1 MKATMRKLLILLL
14 VLGVSIAFGQGR
26 ILRLDE
32 SAVGELDPAKA
43 TDYADSQLMFNA
55 YDTLVW
61 SDSSGTIVPLIAE
74 SWSTSDD
81 GTVYTFNLR
90 DDVTFH
96 DGSTLTAS
104 DVVFSLERMLAINQG
119 FSYLFDGWVTE
130 VTALDDVTVTFTLSQ
145 PYAPFLASLV
155 RLPIVNEA
163 VVRDNLAPGD
173 YGELGDYGQ
182 AFLSNNDAGSGAY
195 TVVSH
200 NPQELTVMHKFDDY
214 FLGFADNAADEV
226 HLRYSLEAA
235 TVRTLMSRR
244 EHDITSQWLPTE
256 VLAAMA
262 RDGLP
267 IYTEGGTS
275 VFYIMLNTQ
284 RAPTDDVHLRRAMAL
299 AFDYDALISIL
310 AVTPE
315 ISLGQKIA
323 GPLPAGFPGANPNLE
338 LPSRDLE
345 AARAELALSA
355 YDPSQ
360 VTVEIAWVAE
370 VPMEEKV
377 ALLFQQN
384 MSEIGINVNIVRM
397 PWALMTE
404 QAAQAETTPHATTVF
419 VSTPFP
425 DADAQLYSLYHS
437 EAAGTWLSMGWVN
450 DEEVDSLL
458 NQGRVETDPE
468 ARNQI
473 YFQLQDRILD
483 IQPTIFGFDQFAA
496 FAYQPHI
503 TVPTLADPSQS
514 VAGIMGGNWIFRLIE
529 VGE

>member
-1 MKATMRKLLILLL
+1 MKATMRTLIFLLL
-14 VLGVSIAFGQGR
+14 ALGVTTALAQDR

-32 SAVGELDPAKA
+32 SAIGELDPAKA
-43 TDYADSQLMFNA
+43 TDYADSQLMFNM

-61 SDSSGTIVPLIAE
+61 SDSSGTIIPLVAE

-90 DDVTFH
+90 DDVLFH
-96 DGSTLTAS
+96 DGSTLVAS
-104 DVVFSLERMLAINQG
+104 DVVFSLTRMLAVNQG
-119 FSYLFDGWVTE
+119 FSYLFDGWVTD
-130 VTALDDVTVTFTLSQ
+130 VTAVDDTTVEFTLSQ
-145 PYAPFLASLV
+145 PYAPFLGSLV

-163 VVRDNLAPGD
+163 VVMDNIAPGD
-173 YGELGDYGQ
+173 FGDLGDYGQ
-182 AFLSNNDAGSGAY
+182 AFLSINDAGSGAY
-195 TVVSH
+195 TVTSH
-200 NPQELTVMHKFDDY
+200 NPQELTVMRKFDDY
-214 FLGFADNAADEV
+214 FLGFADNAPDEV

-235 TVRTLMSRR
+235 TVRTLMSRG
-244 EHDITSQWLPTE
+244 EHDIASQWLPTE
-256 VLAAMA
+256 VLSAMA

-315 ISLGQKIA
+315 LSLGQKIA
-323 GPLPAGFPGANPNLE
+323 GPLPAGFPGADPSLE
-338 LPSRDLE
+338 LPARDLD
-345 AARAELALSA
+345 AARAELAQSA

-384 MSEIGINVNIVRM
+384 MSEIGLNVNIVRM

-458 NQGRVETDPE
+458 NEGRVETDPA
-468 ARNQI
+468 ARDQI
-473 YFQLQDRILD
+473 YYQLQERILD
-483 IQPTIFGFDQFAA
+483 IQPAIFGFDQFAA
-496 FAYQPHI
+496 FAHQPNI
-503 TVPTLADPSQS
+503 TVPTLADPDQS
-514 VAGIMGGNWIFRLIE
+514 VAGIMGGNWLFRLIE